1 MFYNSNFH
9 LNVFIN
15 DVSVVMKTHSR
26 ENDVCISQFVGKFQA
41 PTAFIKEGIVSFLGE
56 GGCNMT
62 NNFFK
67 LLAKLEYEYLDR
79 YSSLSPSDI
88 ETIKDLISYVESAKW
103 TKSDVTALYCKNWRK
118 TYPELRL
125 IFEEEGFKSRSEV
138 TIRSQISELSRNLCE
153 MFCDC
158 QSIADAFRIASGKYV
173 EGMTKEDGKKFI
185 SRLGLK
191 LRMLQGYV
199 DDPFA
204 KKLGVRLFDFDID
217 CVTENKYK
225 ISECTKELELL
236 KTLSNESIKA
246 LCDEVDADKIAYLL
260 QELNKP
266 LLLSQRSEK
275 QKKGSENT
283 YKVNRLVVNTAKID
297 ILQALD
303 LIVPKKIKPV
313 GFKNSQVNEEDISVD
328 AVTELAEAISE
339 PVENIKPV
347 VPVSGIA
354 PKAELPFRFDDMSE
368 ICDVIQERLNG
379 DMRASTDDIKKRGNN
394 IAALKTIFSLFTKK
408 GLKAYLTKFG
418 GVEIEQV
425 IKNYRKDMI

>member
-41 PTAFIKEGIVSFLGE
+41 PTAFIKEGNVSFLGK

-67 LLAKLEYEYLDR
+67 LLSKLEYEYIDR
-79 YSSLSPSDI
+79 YSSLLPSDI

-153 MFCDC
+153 MFGDC

-199 DDPFA
+199 DEPFA

-225 ISECTKELELL
+225 VSECTKELELL

-303 LIVPKKIKPV
+303 LITPNKIKPV
-313 GFKNSQVNEEDISVD
+313 GFKNSDISEENLSVD
-328 AVTELAEAISE
+328 TITETSEKFESIS
-339 PVENIKPV
+339 IQ
-347 VPVSGIA
+347 SGIDQ
-354 PKAELPFRFDDMSE
+354 KVDLPFRFSEMSE

-379 DMRASTDDIKKRGNN
+379 DLKITDDSEQRTKNVAYLKRVFN
-394 IAALKTIFSLFTKK
+394 LFISE
-408 GLKAYLTKFG
+408 GLKKYLNKFSG
-418 GVEIEQV
+418 GDIAQAVE
-425 IKNYRKDMI
+425 NYRKDMI

>member
-1 MFYNSNFH
+1 
-9 LNVFIN
+9 
-15 DVSVVMKTHSR
+15 
-26 ENDVCISQFVGKFQA
+26 
-41 PTAFIKEGIVSFLGE
+41 
-56 GGCNMT
+56 MT

-67 LLAKLEYEYLDR
+67 LLSKLEYEFIDK

-103 TKSDVTALYCKNWRK
+103 TKSDVTALYCKNWHK
-118 TYPELRL
+118 SYLELRL

-153 MFCDC
+153 MFGDC
-158 QSIADAFRIASGKYV
+158 QSIADAFRVASGKYV

-185 SRLGLK
+185 SKLGLK

-199 DDPFA
+199 DEPFT
-204 KKLGVRLFDFDID
+204 KRLGVRLFDFDID

-225 ISECTKELELL
+225 VSECAKELELL

-246 LCDEVDADKIAYLL
+246 LCDEVDADKMAYLM

-275 QKKGSENT
+275 QKKGSEDT

-303 LIVPKKIKPV
+303 LITPKKIKPV
-313 GFKNSQVNEEDISVD
+313 GFKNSNISEENFVD
-328 AVTELAEAISE
+328 AVTE
-339 PVENIKPV
+339 PVENIKLV
-347 VPVSGIA
+347 APVSGVA
-354 PKAELPFRFDDMSE
+354 PKATLPFKFAEMSE
-368 ICDVIQERLNG
+368 ICEIIQQKLKG
-379 DMRASTDDIKKRGNN
+379 VLVLSDDPQKRAHN
-394 IAALKTIFSLFTKK
+394 IANLKRVFDLFTSE
-408 GLKAYLTKFG
+408 GLRTYLSKYPSGDIAQAIEKF
-418 GVEIEQV
+418 
-425 IKNYRKDMI
+425 RKE

>member
-1 MFYNSNFH
+1 MFYSCNFH

-15 DVSVVMKTHSR
+15 DVSAVAKTHSR
-26 ENDVCISQFVGKFQA
+26 KNDVCISQFVGKFQA
-41 PTAFIKEGIVSFLGE
+41 PTAFIKEDNVSFLGE

-67 LLAKLEYEYLDR
+67 LLVKLEYEYIDK
-79 YSSLSPSDI
+79 YSSLSPSVI

-153 MFCDC
+153 MFGDC
-158 QSIADAFRIASGKYV
+158 QSIADAFKAASGKYV

-185 SRLGLK
+185 SKLGLK

-199 DDPFA
+199 DEPFT

-217 CVTENKYK
+217 CMTESKYK
-225 ISECTKELELL
+225 VSECAKELELL

-246 LCDEVDADKIAYLL
+246 LCDEVDADKMAYLL

-266 LLLSQRSEK
+266 LLLSQRAEK

-283 YKVNRLVVNTAKID
+283 YKVNRLVVNIAKID

-303 LIVPKKIKPV
+303 LITPKKIKPV
-313 GFKNSQVNEEDISVD
+313 GFKDSQVSEEVVSVD
-328 AVTELAEAISE
+328 AVTETDEEILPIT
-339 PVENIKPV
+339 VQ
-347 VPVSGIA
+347 SGIE
-354 PKAELPFRFDDMSE
+354 PKAELPFKFAEMSE
-368 ICDVIQERLNG
+368 ICEIIQEKLKKVLLLSDDPRK
-379 DMRASTDDIKKRGNN
+379 RANN
-394 IAALKTIFSLFTKK
+394 IAYLKRVFDLFTSEGLRTYLSKYPSGDIAQAMKK
-408 GLKAYLTKFG
+408 F
-418 GVEIEQV
+418 
-425 IKNYRKDMI
+425 RKE

>member
-1 MFYNSNFH
+1 M
-9 LNVFIN
+9 
-15 DVSVVMKTHSR
+15 M
-26 ENDVCISQFVGKFQA
+26 
-41 PTAFIKEGIVSFLGE
+41 
-56 GGCNMT
+56 

-67 LLAKLEYEYLDR
+67 LLSKLEYEYIDR
-79 YSSLSPSDI
+79 YSSLSSSDV

-153 MFCDC
+153 MFGDC

-199 DDPFA
+199 NEPFA
-204 KKLGVRLFDFDID
+204 EKLGVRLFDFDID

-225 ISECTKELELL
+225 VSECTKELELL

-303 LIVPKKIKPV
+303 LITPKKIKPV
-313 GFKNSQVNEEDISVD
+313 GFKNSNINEENLSVD
-328 AVTELAEAISE
+328 AVTE

-347 VPVSGIA
+347 APVSGVE
-354 PKAELPFRFDDMSE
+354 PKAELPFRFDEMSE
-368 ICDVIQERLNG
+368 LCEVIQERLNG
-379 DMRASTDDIKKRGNN
+379 DMRASTDDIKKRENN
-394 IAALKTIFSLFTKK
+394 IVALKTIFSLFTKK
-408 GLKAYLTKFG
+408 GLKAYLARFG

>member
-26 ENDVCISQFVGKFQA
+26 ENDVCISRFVGKFQA
-41 PTAFIKEGIVSFLGE
+41 PTAFIKEGHVSFLGE

-67 LLAKLEYEYLDR
+67 LLSKLEYEYIDR
-79 YSSLSPSDI
+79 YSSLSSSDV

-103 TKSDVTALYCKNWRK
+103 TKSDVTELYCKNWRK

-153 MFCDC
+153 MFGDC
-158 QSIADAFRIASGKYV
+158 QSIADAFKAASGKYV

-185 SRLGLK
+185 SKLGLK

-199 DDPFA
+199 DEPFT

-225 ISECTKELELL
+225 ISECIKELELL
-236 KTLSNESIKA
+236 KTLSNKSIKA
-246 LCDEVDADKIAYLL
+246 LCDEVDADKMAYLL

-266 LLLSQRSEK
+266 LLLSQRAEK

-303 LIVPKKIKPV
+303 LITPKKIKPV
-313 GFKNSQVNEEDISVD
+313 GFKNSQINEETTSVE
-328 AVTELAEAISE
+328 AVVKADEKNE
-339 PVENIKPV
+339 PVVCE
-347 VPVSGIA
+347 SGVT
-354 PKAELPFRFDDMSE
+354 PKVELPFKFAEMTE
-368 ICDVIQERLNG
+368 LCEVIQERLKKVLVLS
-379 DMRASTDDIKKRGNN
+379 DDLQKRANN
-394 IAALKTIFSLFTKK
+394 ITYLKGVFNLFTSEGFRTYLSKYPSGDIAQAVEKFKK
-408 GLKAYLTKFG
+408 
-418 GVEIEQV
+418 E
-425 IKNYRKDMI
+425 

>member
-41 PTAFIKEGIVSFLGE
+41 PTEFIKEGNVSFLGE

-67 LLAKLEYEYLDR
+67 LLSKLEYEYIDR
-79 YSSLSPSDI
+79 YSSLLPSDI

-103 TKSDVTALYCKNWRK
+103 TKYDVTALYCKNWRK

-125 IFEEEGFKSRSEV
+125 IFEEEGFKSRSEITV
-138 TIRSQISELSRNLCE
+138 RSQISELSRNLCE
-153 MFCDC
+153 MFGDC
-158 QSIADAFRIASGKYV
+158 QSISDAFKAASGKYV

-185 SRLGLK
+185 SKLGLK

-199 DDPFA
+199 DESFT

-217 CVTENKYK
+217 CVTESKYK
-225 ISECTKELELL
+225 VSECAKELELL

-246 LCDEVDADKIAYLL
+246 LCDEVDADKMAFLL

-275 QKKGSENT
+275 QKRGSENT

-297 ILQALD
+297 ILQSLD
-303 LIVPKKIKPV
+303 LVAPKKIKPV

-328 AVTELAEAISE
+328 AVTETSE
-339 PVENIKPV
+339 KFESDIVK
-347 VPVSGIA
+347 SGA
-354 PKAELPFRFDDMSE
+354 KLPFRFDDMSE

-379 DMRASTDDIKKRGNN
+379 DMKITADSEQR
-394 IAALKTIFSLFTKK
+394 TKNV
-408 GLKAYLTKFG
+408 AYLKRVFELLTSEGLRKYLDKFLG
-418 GVEIEQV
+418 GDIAQAM
-425 IKNYRKDMI
+425 KKFRKE

>member
-26 ENDVCISQFVGKFQA
+26 ENDVCISRFVGKFQA
-41 PTAFIKEGIVSFLGE
+41 PTAFIKEGNVSFLGE
-56 GGCNMT
+56 GGCNMM

-67 LLAKLEYEYLDR
+67 LLSKLEYEYIDR
-79 YSSLSPSDI
+79 YSSLSSSDV

-153 MFCDC
+153 MFGDC

-199 DDPFA
+199 DEPFA
-204 KKLGVRLFDFDID
+204 KKLGVCLFDFDID

-225 ISECTKELELL
+225 VSECTKELELL

-303 LIVPKKIKPV
+303 LITPKKIKPV
-313 GFKNSQVNEEDISVD
+313 GFKNSNINEENLSVD
-328 AVTELAEAISE
+328 AVTE

-347 VPVSGIA
+347 APVSGVE
-354 PKAELPFRFDDMSE
+354 PKAELPFRFDEMSE
-368 ICDVIQERLNG
+368 LCEVIQERLNG
-379 DMRASTDDIKKRGNN
+379 DMRASTDDIKKRENN
-394 IAALKTIFSLFTKK
+394 IVALKTIFSLFTKK
-408 GLKAYLTKFG
+408 GLKAYLARFG